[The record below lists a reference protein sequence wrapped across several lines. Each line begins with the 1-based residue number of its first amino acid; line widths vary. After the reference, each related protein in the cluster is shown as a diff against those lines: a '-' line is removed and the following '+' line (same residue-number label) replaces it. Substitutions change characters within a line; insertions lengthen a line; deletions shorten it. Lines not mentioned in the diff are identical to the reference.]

1 MKSNSYKCHLI
12 VSSNDVVEI
21 QIGNSVIE
29 NSNHGKLLGVK
40 IGNIF
45 NFDGHVKIVYEKKEA
60 VNKPTCWDNTIYEP
74 RKKIILSS
82 FFNVRFNYCALI

>member
-29 NSNHGKLLGVK
+29 NSNQGKLLGVK
-40 IGNIF
+40 IDNIF
-45 NFDGHVKIVYEKKEA
+45 NFDGHLKKVYEKKQA
-60 VNKPTCWDNTIYEP
+60 VNKLTC
-74 RKKIILSS
+74 
-82 FFNVRFNYCALI
+82 